1 MTPPTVLLDLAE
13 QFEILHL
20 RCNLILQADGV
31 LPAFKGSLWH
41 GWLGHAIKGL
51 DEPLYQLLY
60 GSHAEQ
66 QPKPYLIK
74 AGADHKQQWRAGE
87 MLEFDIILLGSA
99 CQLGQRLVSALL
111 SGQRLGLG
119 TNRIPFRIQSLTSVL
134 PMRQTPGL
142 HVARLIDWLMPMDV
156 GLDCEIALQLHSPL
170 RLKQNGNIIKS
181 ATPAL
186 PELIKQISRRMAL
199 LTLFWVN
206 EDPCLQAALF
216 KTLPILGDYQSDG
229 SHVWFEDWQRF
240 STRQHE
246 QLPFGGLKG
255 QLCYRGDL
263 SAAIPW
269 LQLGELL
276 HMGGKTTFGLGQY
289 RLIY

>member
-1 MTPPTVLLDLAE
+1 
-13 QFEILHL
+13 
-20 RCNLILQADGV
+20 
-31 LPAFKGSLWH
+31 
-41 GWLGHAIKGL
+41 
-51 DEPLYQLLY
+51 
-60 GSHAEQ
+60 
-66 QPKPYLIK
+66 
-74 AGADHKQQWRAGE
+74 

-99 CQLGQRLVSALL
+99 CQLGQRLISALL

-119 TNRIPFRIQSLTSVL
+119 TNRIPFRVQSLTSVL

-206 EDPCLQAALF
+206 EDPVYRLHYLKHCLSLATIGPMAVMSGSKIGNDTPLANTSNYLWRTERS
-216 KTLPILGDYQSDG
+216 TLLSGRSQCRHSLVAIRRVVTHGWKNN
-229 SHVWFEDWQRF
+229 VWFR
-240 STRQHE
+240 TVPAH
-246 QLPFGGLKG
+246 
-255 QLCYRGDL
+255 
-263 SAAIPW
+263 
-269 LQLGELL
+269 LL
-276 HMGGKTTFGLGQY
+276 M
-289 RLIY
+289 